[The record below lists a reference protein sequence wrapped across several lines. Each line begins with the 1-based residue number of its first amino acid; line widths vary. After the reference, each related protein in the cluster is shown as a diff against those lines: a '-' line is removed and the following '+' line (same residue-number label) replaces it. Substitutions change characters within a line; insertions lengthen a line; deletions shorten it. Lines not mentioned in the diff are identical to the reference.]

1 MKLTSGFAC
10 SKILQMKTLSEA
22 TLLQPNPEVI
32 IGDVDGE
39 VVAVNLDSG
48 NYLNLNSSGSFIFS
62 LLDDTEPK
70 AMDWLFTRVQREYEV
85 DEATCRQEV
94 SAFLSRCVELDLL
107 RVASAQ
113 A

>member
-1 MKLTSGFAC
+1 LTNGFATF
-10 SKILQMKTLSEA
+10 KIRVMNNLSES

-39 VVAVNLDSG
+39 VIAVNVDSG

-62 LLDDTEPK
+62 LLDNTEPK
-70 AMDWLFTRVQREYEV
+70 AMDWLFTKVQREYAV
-85 DEATCRQEV
+85 DEATCRREV
-94 SAFLSRCVELDLL
+94 SAFLMRCIELGLL
-107 RVASAQ
+107 RVATAQ

>member
-1 MKLTSGFAC
+1 LTNGFATF
-10 SKILQMKTLSEA
+10 KIRVMNNLSES

-32 IGDVDGE
+32 VGDVDGE
-39 VVAVNLDSG
+39 VVAVNVDSG

-85 DEATCRQEV
+85 DEVTCRQEV

-113 A
+113 S